1 METCFKLRGHLFS
14 SLSADKKKVV
24 HLELTEYDNL
34 YLDDPVKYTSAYGE
48 LLAQFASETAY
59 AIGSVG
65 AMVVG
70 CSQRQSPTAGCMPEC
85 AGALRYPTETERH
98 NSHCMQPVVILE
110 NNEMRV
116 LTVGHE
122 KETILMYV
130 SSDHLQLAPRYLD
143 VLYGLGESVKIINAQ
158 TNAVLY
164 ENVPLETL
172 KHMVKPASYMRR
184 HRLFFMIVFGL
195 IFVLFFAILLTHT
208 TRNK

>member
-14 SLSADKKKVV
+14 SLSADKKKAVQ
-24 HLELTEYDNL
+24 LELTEYDNL
-34 YLDDPVKYTSAYGE
+34 YLDDPVKYMSAYKG
-48 LLAQFASETAY
+48 LLAQFASAAAY
-59 AIGSVG
+59 ATGSVG

-70 CSQRQSPTAGCMPEC
+70 CSQLRSPTAGCMPEC
-85 AGALRYPTETERH
+85 AGALRYPVETEGH
-98 NSHCMQPVVILE
+98 NSHCMQPVVIVE

-130 SSDHLQLAPRYLD
+130 SSKHLQLTPRYLD
-143 VLYGLGESVKIINAQ
+143 LLYGLGESVKIINAQ
-158 TNAVLY
+158 TNVVLH

-184 HRLFFMIVFGL
+184 HRLLFMIVFGL
-195 IFVLFFAILLTHT
+195 IFILFLAILLTRI
-208 TRNK
+208 TRIE